1 MNIEPQRGGRTKSL
15 KGKPSER
22 GDGTQTRRSKKSDYG
37 SQTRLKDFV
46 ALSLIKRVEHAV
58 CEQKRLFMYEFAADL
73 CFA

>member
-46 ALSLIKRVEHAV
+46 ALSLVEHAV

>member
-22 GDGTQTRRSKKSDYG
+22 GDGTQTRKSKKLDYG
-37 SQTRLKDFV
+37 HQNRLKDFV
-46 ALSLIKRVEHAV
+46 ALSLSALKHAV
-58 CEQKRLFMYEFAADL
+58 CEQKRLLMYEFATDL

>member
-1 MNIEPQRGGRTKSL
+1 MNIEPQRGGRPKSL
-15 KGKPSER
+15 KGRVKPSER

-37 SQTRLKDFV
+37 SQIRLKDFV
-46 ALSLIKRVEHAV
+46 ALSLVEHAV